1 MHILAKKIVWKKWQL
16 KFDVKFQKQHVLER
30 KLEMKKQLL
39 DYKIKLVM
47 EGDKLLSRIVG

>member
-1 MHILAKKIVWKKWQL
+1 MHILAKKIVWNKWQL

-47 EGDKLLSRIVG
+47 EGEKLLSRIVG

>member
-47 EGDKLLSRIVG
+47 EGEKLLSRIVG